1 MCVVRKLHDMQRLAV
16 CWVWVSK
23 HWAPLVVPVADASGS
38 SHARQVSY
46 SEEGTAADADS
57 LAKQA
62 EHAGRDA
69 GDIGEAAATEQSD

>member
-1 MCVVRKLHDMQRLAV
+1 M
-16 CWVWVSK
+16 
-23 HWAPLVVPVADASGS
+23 VPVADTIGTA
-38 SHARQVSY
+38 HARQVSY

-69 GDIGEAAATEQSD
+69 GDIGEAAVTEQSD